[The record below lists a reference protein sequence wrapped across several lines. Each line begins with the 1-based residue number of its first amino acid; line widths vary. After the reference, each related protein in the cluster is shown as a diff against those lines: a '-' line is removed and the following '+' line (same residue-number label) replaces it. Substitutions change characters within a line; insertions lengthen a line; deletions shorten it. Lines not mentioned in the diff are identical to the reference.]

1 MKTIRVTLSKPGA
14 QCACLLSYRLTEAP
28 DSADWSGNR
37 EAFSLSRPDFPDF
50 GFPLE
55 RLQSVVA
62 HQAALAGATFTI
74 TDLGGEATTW
84 TDEVISPGQSGQ

>member
-1 MKTIRVTLSKPGA
+1 MKTIGITLSKPGA
-14 QCACLLSYRLTEAP
+14 KCACLLSYRLTEAP
-28 DSADWSGNR
+28 VAEEWTGNR
-37 EAFSLSRPDFPDF
+37 EAFRMPHDMLPDF

-62 HQAALAGATFTI
+62 HQAALAGATFTL